1 MLILKTFQDKWH
13 NTENNTNVTIPKYF
27 HLTCNH
33 SGDLKKKKTQTLLG
47 GNILFNH
54 FYSRTI
60 PRAQEVV

>member
-33 SGDLKKKKTQTLLG
+33 SGDLKKKKTQTL
-47 GNILFNH
+47 
-54 FYSRTI
+54 
-60 PRAQEVV
+60 PREQELVTYHLSEIYKNKCE